1 MHGRGNGVRRMRGII
16 SASLAVG
23 IILVVTAA
31 VFGSKSGPTVRGGDS
46 VSQAAGSGTTDEP
59 EHRLNVTHVQTF
71 ATLAELRKASTA
83 IVRATAGEQ
92 SSGEISGIPTTI
104 TKLAVTKVIWG
115 KVAGSDI
122 ELRQLGV
129 AGQTGNTSMMLESGA
144 EYLIFFVPSTG
155 ADDAAPNRYLIAGDA
170 GLYELQGDQYM
181 LRGGDMPPEGR
192 NSLPAAMVA
201 ATADV
206 QVTS

>member
-1 MHGRGNGVRRMRGII
+1 MRHSRGII

-23 IILVVTAA
+23 VVLVVTAA
-31 VFGSKSGPTVRGGDS
+31 VFGARSGPTVRGGDS
-46 VSQAAGSGTTDEP
+46 VSQARSGAANEP
-59 EHRLNVTHVQTF
+59 EHRLNVSHVQTF
-71 ATLAELRKASTA
+71 ATLAELRTASTA

-129 AGQTGNTSMMLESGA
+129 AGQLGNASEVIESGG
-144 EYLIFFVPSTG
+144 EYLIFLVPSTG
-155 ADDAAPNRYLIAGDA
+155 ADDGSPNRYLIAGDA
-170 GLYELQGDQYM
+170 GLYELQGEQYV
-181 LRGGDMPPEGR
+181 LRGGDLPPEGR
-192 NSLPAAMVA
+192 NKLPPTLVA
-201 ATADV
+201 ATADIE
-206 QVTS
+206 VTS